1 MPKPPRSYPIP
12 NPASSSRLFTPDRL
26 PAAWRALARVDFAFY
41 CQYVHRGHWKRSKH
55 LELTCNYLEAIER
68 GDILRLI
75 LSMPPRHG
83 KSMTVT
89 ESFPSWCIGRNPDW
103 RSIEVSYGD
112 DLARGFGDRNRRKV
126 EEFGEEL
133 FGVRLDSSARDKSD
147 WSIAGHYGGMVS
159 TGVGGAVTGKGA
171 DLLII
176 DDPIK
181 NRQEADSE
189 TYRNRLWSE
198 WQNTL
203 ATRLHPGAR
212 VVLVMT
218 RWHEDD
224 LAGRLL
230 REHGDEWTL
239 VNLPALA
246 EPDDPLGRAEGE
258 ALWPE
263 RYDVAALAAI
273 KTTVGART
281 FEALY
286 QGHPSPQEG
295 SIFRRGWWGTY
306 PLPPAEQARNMR
318 QIVLSWDCAFK
329 DLETSDYVVGQV
341 WGRRDA
347 DAFLLDQVRGRLD
360 FPATVR
366 AVKALAAKW
375 PQAKAKLIEDKAN
388 GTAVIAT
395 LKREVPGLIPV
406 EPEGGKIA
414 RANAVSPYV
423 ESGNVF
429 LPSPQHAPW
438 INDFIEE
445 YASFPHGRNDDQ
457 VDAGTQAL
465 AHLYGKRA
473 AARAV
478 SRPAGM

>member
-1 MPKPPRSYPIP
+1 
-12 NPASSSRLFTPDRL
+12 
-26 PAAWRALARVDFAFY
+26 
-41 CQYVHRGHWKRSKH
+41 
-55 LELTCNYLEAIER
+55 
-68 GDILRLI
+68 
-75 LSMPPRHG
+75 
-83 KSMTVT
+83 
-89 ESFPSWCIGRNPDW
+89 
-103 RSIEVSYGD
+103 
-112 DLARGFGDRNRRKV
+112 
-126 EEFGEEL
+126 
-133 FGVRLDSSARDKSD
+133 
-147 WSIAGHYGGMVS
+147 
-159 TGVGGAVTGKGA
+159 
-171 DLLII
+171 
-176 DDPIK
+176 
-181 NRQEADSE
+181 
-189 TYRNRLWSE
+189 
-198 WQNTL
+198 
-203 ATRLHPGAR
+203 
-212 VVLVMT
+212 MT

-224 LAGRLL
+224 LVGRLL
-230 REHGDEWTL
+230 REHAGEWTL

-246 EPDDPLGRAEGE
+246 EPNDPLGRVEGE

-263 RYDVAALAAI
+263 RYDVAALSTI

-318 QIVLSWDCAFK
+318 QIILSWDCAFK
-329 DLETSDYVVGQV
+329 DLETSDFVVGQV

-347 DAFLLDQVRGRLD
+347 DVFLLDQVRGRMD
-360 FPATVR
+360 FPTTVR
-366 AVKALAAKW
+366 AVKSLAAKW
-375 PQAKAKLIEDKAN
+375 PQATAKLIEDKAN

-429 LPSPQHAPW
+429 LPSLQHAPW
-438 INDFIEE
+438 INDFLEE

-465 AHLYGKRA
+465 AHLYGRRA